1 MRDPPQIW
9 PPNLCRLACQG
20 QLPAGLSS
28 PPTILLLSGVIP
40 HTRQESILM
49 EVRLLYSTK
58 NIDKNK
64 PHFYYSIPSALGKTT
79 GVGSVGAV
87 VMAGTGVTGAGRPEQ
102 V

>member
-1 MRDPPQIW
+1 
-9 PPNLCRLACQG
+9 
-20 QLPAGLSS
+20 
-28 PPTILLLSGVIP
+28 
-40 HTRQESILM
+40 M